1 MKLLLESR
9 DDHRTGENIFQIFNR
24 EEINIQNVQIAK
36 KKTAKGDPINCA
48 NEMIQMSSKY
58 MKQYLTFY
66 S

>member
-36 KKTAKGDPINCA
+36 KKN
-48 NEMIQMSSKY
+48 SKR
-58 MKQYLTFY
+58 
-66 S
+66 